1 VGEEEEEEVEEEEI
15 EEEYKVSTNMEEVLV
30 VDFRDGLWEDLH
42 LVPSLHLSDNNNAV
56 LALA

>member
-1 VGEEEEEEVEEEEI
+1 MGEEEEEEVAT

-30 VDFRDGLWEDLH
+30 VDYRDGLLEDHH

-56 LALA
+56 LALV